1 MNSYP
6 SPQYRQED
14 QNQGGI
20 LDTLGKIALTAGAGV
35 GLLYGLNPKNRQA
48 LKKQIENIAYDQ
60 KVVENIQKVRAASK
74 VSPETATTAF
84 RSERPRGTQV
94 VDLNQISDP
103 WSGEM
108 PIRPVQVSEVPNVQ
122 PQRLA
127 LPGQQERLALPA
139 VIKEDPYVPASS
151 SEPPSWQ
158 SAGNMVGDYGQL
170 YGARRSKET
179 TQAIEQ
185 ARRQAAADT
194 YVNTIRSNPD
204 SYQLSIPGVNP
215 ELIALRSK
223 EGLPSPGELTGIAES
238 RPLSAAPEQG
248 SFALNYNQARGA
260 VAPDVGS
267 RLKAKGLG
275 MAGMPGE
282 GPLEIDFEG
291 RRAAINS
298 PTGEALLKSAGVTA
312 AEAESYWSNKLRSQ
326 GLLEETSVEAQ
337 KFNQP
342 LVSSQAVEAIDTGAD
357 QAAMRVSR
365 TVQRDPGENLA
376 EFELVQDA
384 YEQRGASPVQAA
396 DAAVTATE
404 GNVAFT
410 QTDAPVQGPISAQE
424 TADAALAEM
433 KARRAEVAA
442 RGLRPGTIRY
452 ERALAQPFRT
462 SEKVKPQMTGESM
475 AKTALPTGPIRQTV
489 QGVETSNSPSFFS
502 RFLPNIGE
510 DPYSEITQAASGSS
524 IRGRSRVQNQPDQFR
539 QRVDSA
545 RRPIEDDVVVRDAG
559 GTNTYS
565 MGEELSELVMNDPD
579 APASYT
585 RMVRNPYTGEMAAEW
600 APKGKRVI
608 QMYQGEGQPTKPL
621 YVPQDDPGG
630 IGIYG
635 VERSYAAGPV
645 TKFGENIGDYTGT
658 AQRVPTDLPYTE
670 KRKNSSLTDLS
681 TPQLQ
686 AFAKNAV
693 DKNPKAAQ
701 AATSELSRRENTK
714 QNLQISE
721 SMRRARIEGRD
732 PQSVLREFG
741 IGI

>member
-74 VSPETATTAF
+74 TSPETTTTAF

-103 WSGEM
+103 SSGEM

-139 VIKEDPYVPASS
+139 VIKEDPYVPVSS

-170 YGARRSKET
+170 YGARRNKGT
-179 TQAIEQ
+179 IRAIEQ

-194 YVNTIRSNPD
+194 YVNAIRSNPD

-248 SFALNYNQARGA
+248 SFALTYNQARGA
-260 VAPDVGS
+260 VAPTNPV
-267 RLKAKGLG
+267 
-275 MAGMPGE
+275 
-282 GPLEIDFEG
+282 
-291 RRAAINS
+291 
-298 PTGEALLKSAGVTA
+298 V
-312 AEAESYWSNKLRSQ
+312 
-326 GLLEETSVEAQ
+326 
-337 KFNQP
+337 
-342 LVSSQAVEAIDTGAD
+342 SQAVEAIDTGAD

-365 TVQRDPGENLA
+365 TVQRDPSESLT

-433 KARRAEVAA
+433 KARRAEVVA
-442 RGLRPGTIRY
+442 RGLQPGTTRY
-452 ERALAQPFRT
+452 ERALAQSFRT
-462 SEKVKPQMTGESM
+462 SANVKPQMTGESM
-475 AKTALPTGPIRQTV
+475 AKTALPAGPIRQTV
-489 QGVETSNSPSFFS
+489 QSVGAVDFETLPE
-502 RFLPNIGE
+502 RTVPNIGPE
-510 DPYSEITQAASGSS
+510 AVVTKTARGTAIRGASPVLEQAPPISRQRPIFGTADTNVPGAPDEYMPDRPARETALSQIETQPQERIDPYAVKQQEGGGSAGIGVYGIEPSYVPGAQSKSTGLMSAASE
-524 IRGRSRVQNQPDQFR
+524 RKPTDVR
-539 QRVDSA
+539 QSA
-545 RRPIEDDVVVRDAG
+545 LDK
-559 GTNTYS
+559 
-565 MGEELSELVMNDPD
+565 
-579 APASYT
+579 
-585 RMVRNPYTGEMAAEW
+585 VRNPYSNLSDQEL
-600 APKGKRVI
+600 
-608 QMYQGEGQPTKPL
+608 GQ
-621 YVPQDDPGG
+621 
-630 IGIYG
+630 ISMI
-635 VERSYAAGPV
+635 
-645 TKFGENIGDYTGT
+645 GT
-658 AQRVPTDLPYTE
+658 ASEAYNASKQLT
-670 KRKNSSLTDLS
+670 KRRSIDVSREIQ
-681 TPQLQ
+681 QLQ
-686 AFAKNAV
+686 KSGRP
-693 DKNPKAAQ
+693 DAQ
-701 AATSELSRRENTK
+701 QLVQQYLQDLK
-714 QNLQISE
+714 Q
-721 SMRRARIEGRD
+721 G
-732 PQSVLREFG
+732 
-741 IGI
+741 

>member
-1 MNSYP
+1 
-6 SPQYRQED
+6 
-14 QNQGGI
+14 
-20 LDTLGKIALTAGAGV
+20 
-35 GLLYGLNPKNRQA
+35 
-48 LKKQIENIAYDQ
+48 
-60 KVVENIQKVRAASK
+60 
-74 VSPETATTAF
+74 
-84 RSERPRGTQV
+84 
-94 VDLNQISDP
+94 
-103 WSGEM
+103 
-108 PIRPVQVSEVPNVQ
+108 
-122 PQRLA
+122 
-127 LPGQQERLALPA
+127 
-139 VIKEDPYVPASS
+139 
-151 SEPPSWQ
+151 
-158 SAGNMVGDYGQL
+158 MVGDYGQL

>member
-74 VSPETATTAF
+74 TSPETTTTAF

>member
-74 VSPETATTAF
+74 TSPETTTTAF

-158 SAGNMVGDYGQL
+158 SAGNMVGDYGQI

-204 SYQLSIPGVNP
+204 SYQLSVPGINP

-248 SFALNYNQARGA
+248 SFALSYNQARGA
-260 VAPDVGS
+260 VAPDVSS

-291 RRAAINS
+291 NS
-298 PTGEALLKSAGVTA
+298 PAGEALLKSAGVTA
-312 AEAESYWSNKLRSQ
+312 AEAESYWSNKLRAQ

-342 LVSSQAVEAIDTGAD
+342 LVSNQAIEAIDTGAD

-365 TVQRDPGENLA
+365 TVQRDPG
-376 EFELVQDA
+376 
-384 YEQRGASPVQAA
+384 R
-396 DAAVTATE
+396 
-404 GNVAFT
+404 
-410 QTDAPVQGPISAQE
+410 
-424 TADAALAEM
+424 
-433 KARRAEVAA
+433 
-442 RGLRPGTIRY
+442 
-452 ERALAQPFRT
+452 
-462 SEKVKPQMTGESM
+462 
-475 AKTALPTGPIRQTV
+475 
-489 QGVETSNSPSFFS
+489 
-502 RFLPNIGE
+502 
-510 DPYSEITQAASGSS
+510 
-524 IRGRSRVQNQPDQFR
+524 
-539 QRVDSA
+539 
-545 RRPIEDDVVVRDAG
+545 
-559 GTNTYS
+559 
-565 MGEELSELVMNDPD
+565 
-579 APASYT
+579 
-585 RMVRNPYTGEMAAEW
+585 
-600 APKGKRVI
+600 
-608 QMYQGEGQPTKPL
+608 
-621 YVPQDDPGG
+621 
-630 IGIYG
+630 
-635 VERSYAAGPV
+635 
-645 TKFGENIGDYTGT
+645 
-658 AQRVPTDLPYTE
+658 
-670 KRKNSSLTDLS
+670 
-681 TPQLQ
+681 
-686 AFAKNAV
+686 
-693 DKNPKAAQ
+693 
-701 AATSELSRRENTK
+701 
-714 QNLQISE
+714 
-721 SMRRARIEGRD
+721 
-732 PQSVLREFG
+732 
-741 IGI
+741 

>member
-74 VSPETATTAF
+74 TSPETTTTAF

-158 SAGNMVGDYGQL
+158 SAGNMVGDYGQI

-204 SYQLSIPGVNP
+204 SYQLSVPGINP

-248 SFALNYNQARGA
+248 SFALSYNQARGA
-260 VAPDVGS
+260 VAPDVSS

-291 RRAAINS
+291 RRTAINS
-298 PTGEALLKSAGVTA
+298 PAGEALLKSAGVTA
-312 AEAESYWSNKLRSQ
+312 AEAESYWSNKLRAQ

-342 LVSSQAVEAIDTGAD
+342 LVSSQAIEAIDTGAD
-357 QAAMRVSR
+357 QAAQRVSR
-365 TVQRDPGENLA
+365 TVQRDPGESLT

-396 DAAVTATE
+396 DAAVAATE

-410 QTDAPVQGPISAQE
+410 QTDVPVQGPISAQE

-442 RGLRPGTIRY
+442 RGLQPGTTRY
-452 ERALAQPFRT
+452 ERALAQSFRT
-462 SEKVKPQMTGESM
+462 SANVKPQMTGESM
-475 AKTALPTGPIRQTV
+475 AKTALPAGPIRQTV
-489 QGVETSNSPSFFS
+489 QSVGAVDFET
-502 RFLPNIGE
+502 LPERTVSNIGPE
-510 DPYSEITQAASGSS
+510 AVVTKTARGTAIRGASPVLEQAPPISRQRPIFGTADTNVPGAPDEYMPDRPARETALSQIETQPQERIDPYAVRQQEGGGPAGIGVYGLEPSYVPGAQSKSTGLMSAASE
-524 IRGRSRVQNQPDQFR
+524 RKPTDVR
-539 QRVDSA
+539 QSA
-545 RRPIEDDVVVRDAG
+545 LDK
-559 GTNTYS
+559 
-565 MGEELSELVMNDPD
+565 
-579 APASYT
+579 
-585 RMVRNPYTGEMAAEW
+585 VRNPYSNLSDQEL
-600 APKGKRVI
+600 
-608 QMYQGEGQPTKPL
+608 GQ
-621 YVPQDDPGG
+621 
-630 IGIYG
+630 I
-635 VERSYAAGPV
+635 SM
-645 TKFGENIGDYTGT
+645 TGT
-658 AQRVPTDLPYTE
+658 ASEAYNASKQLT
-670 KRKNSSLTDLS
+670 KRRSIDVSRQIQ
-681 TPQLQ
+681 QLQ
-686 AFAKNAV
+686 KSGRP
-693 DKNPKAAQ
+693 DAQ
-701 AATSELSRRENTK
+701 QLVQQYIQDLK
-714 QNLQISE
+714 Q
-721 SMRRARIEGRD
+721 G
-732 PQSVLREFG
+732 
-741 IGI
+741 